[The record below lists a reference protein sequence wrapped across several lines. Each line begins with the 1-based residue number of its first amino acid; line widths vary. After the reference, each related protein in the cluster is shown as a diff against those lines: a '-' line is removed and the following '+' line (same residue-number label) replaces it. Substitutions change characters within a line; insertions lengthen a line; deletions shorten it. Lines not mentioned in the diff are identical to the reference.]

1 MATHVWDRVAD
12 GTAYYCA
19 QCRMRVDTDEF
30 SSEVE
35 DSLCVPYVP
44 TVAEHVVAVPAS
56 NEEAKSGSWP
66 ATQAFLDSPLE
77 PSYFGIDP
85 ASPSGDFTSITFA
98 GTPSLIEFVQAVGIA
113 DDLSEYQIAILKT
126 FDANIDRKRR
136 ERGTPH

>member
-44 TVAEHVVAVPAS
+44 TVAEHVS
-56 NEEAKSGSWP
+56 N
-66 ATQAFLDSPLE
+66 
-77 PSYFGIDP
+77 I
-85 ASPSGDFTSITFA
+85 
-98 GTPSLIEFVQAVGIA
+98 
-113 DDLSEYQIAILKT
+113 DLSPGGVNYVDPKTGKMLSREEVAAYHHTQKLEELTQDALESGADLTLEEFAKFMGFEVTAWQLQVLKT
-126 FDANIDRKRR
+126 IDNDIRRKKVA
-136 ERGTPH
+136 RGIPH